1 MAKLGQSS
9 FRRILLS
16 RILLLS
22 VPVLLVGEYVTYRK
36 ARSGLLETARL
47 NLTESAVEMA
57 QDINDWVKSL
67 QSNLILATESTI
79 LQSEQSKDY
88 QQFIKELEQ
97 QLPTQVNCLQLVNI
111 QTNQIQA
118 SSCGNEVIIEI
129 PPNLWAEKK
138 PQDKILTLTSVY
150 IQNRVFSSQFSPLTR
165 LENSVS
171 VPPWRNKIQLV
182 FMAPVYVTESQ
193 NFNQLKYVLILESS
207 LPLSSKDRPKSLT
220 GFTVVLDEVGRII
233 AHPEPERVGVNI
245 NEETDGPR
253 LQKIIDSALSG
264 EKDFVHLFFF
274 DQQGNELL
282 AGYDA
287 VSSPISQDKESQWV
301 ILAVTSLDDALSGL
315 KEINSV
321 LFYLTISLIAASIIA
336 ALYLS
341 RDLARPLERLRDYA
355 LTINSLESPRPIPQN
370 LKIREFIQLGQ
381 AISIMVERLQS
392 RASALE
398 LATKEAQI
406 ANQLKDEFLRII
418 SHELRTPLNGIINSL
433 QFLRDDLCDTP
444 KEEQEYLDMANK
456 SALHLYSIV
465 NDILDIALIQEG
477 QLSITQKPVDLVKI
491 IREAIATQSLEVH
504 QKGLSLK
511 LHLQDPIK
519 VWADPDKLKQV
530 LLNIL
535 SNAVKFT
542 KKGRI
547 IITAEVLPIVQCD
560 RISYESCEEKFQA
573 VIVVQDT
580 GIGIAVEKQDKLFQ
594 PFAVVDGSTTRE
606 FGGIGLG
613 LSISQSL
620 MTMMGGSIELY
631 SKGEN
636 QGTTVT
642 LCIPVALSSSETK
655 LFSNL

>member
-97 QLPTQVNCLQLVNI
+97 QLPTRVNCLQLVNI

-118 SSCGNEVIIEI
+118 SSCGNEEIIEI
-129 PPNLWAEKK
+129 PPNLWLEEKS
-138 PQDKILTLTSVY
+138 PDQILTSTSVY
-150 IQNRVFSSQFSPLTR
+150 IQNRVFGSQFSPVVPP
-165 LENSVS
+165 ENSES
-171 VPPWRNKIQLV
+171 IPQWRNKIQLV
-182 FMAPVYVTESQ
+182 FMAPVYVTKSP
-193 NFNQLKYVLILESS
+193 NSNQLKYVLILESY

-245 NEETDGPR
+245 NEEADGPR
-253 LQKIIDSALSG
+253 LQNIIDSALSG

-274 DQQGNELL
+274 DQHGNELL
-282 AGYDA
+282 AGYGA

-315 KEINSV
+315 KDINSV

-355 LTINSLESPRPIPQN
+355 LTINSLESPRPVPQN

-444 KEEQEYLDMANK
+444 EEEQEYLDMANQ

-477 QLSITQKPVDLVKI
+477 QLSITQKPVDLVQI
-491 IREAIATQSLEVH
+491 IREVIATQSLEIH
-504 QKGLSLK
+504 QKHLSLK

-530 LLNIL
+530 FLNIL

-547 IITAEVLPIVQCD
+547 TITAEVHPIVQCD

-573 VIVVQDT
+573 VIIVQDT

-642 LCIPVALSSSETK
+642 LFIPVALSSSETK
-655 LFSNL
+655 LFSKR